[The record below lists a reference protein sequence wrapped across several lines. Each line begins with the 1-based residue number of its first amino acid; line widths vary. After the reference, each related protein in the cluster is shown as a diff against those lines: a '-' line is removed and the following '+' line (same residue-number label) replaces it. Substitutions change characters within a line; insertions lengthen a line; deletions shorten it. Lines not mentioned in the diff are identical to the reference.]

1 MLLPDRLARLAD
13 YVIPGAVVAD
23 IGTDHALLPVYLV
36 RQGICSRVIAC
47 DLHPGPLESA
57 RRTITQYGLEGR
69 VELRRGYGLQPL
81 SPGEASVIVI
91 AGMGGAKIR
100 DILAASPVVLGDVRR
115 LILQPQG
122 GEALLRRW
130 LLENGWALFD
140 EELVYEG
147 GRFYVILISESAKNT
162 TAHQCFEDSLLEI
175 GPKLLEK
182 RHPLLLSYIRWR
194 IQGYQG
200 VLGSLENSKSARAA
214 AVREDF
220 QKKLDFLRGLMGCL
234 LDAEPS

>member
-1 MLLPDRLARLAD
+1 MKLPDRLARLAD

-23 IGTDHALLPVYLV
+23 IGTDHALLPAYLV
-36 RQGICSRVIAC
+36 QKGICSRVIAC

-57 RRTITQYGLEGR
+57 KRTVAQYGLDGK
-69 VELRRGYGLQPL
+69 VELRRGYGLEPL

-100 DILAASPVVLGDVRR
+100 EILAASPAVLEGTER
-115 LILQPQG
+115 LILQPLG

-130 LLENGWALFD
+130 LLENGWALSD

-147 GRFYVILISESAKNT
+147 GRFYVILVAESAKGSRT
-162 TAHQCFEDSLLEI
+162 LQRFEDSLLEI

-182 RHPLLLSYIRWR
+182 RHPLLVSYLKRL
-194 IQGYQG
+194 IQGYQD
-200 VLGSLENSKSARAA
+200 VLRSLERSKGARAS

-220 QKKLDFLRGLMGCL
+220 QKKIDFLKGVMECL
-234 LDAEPS
+234 SDVKPS